1 MWSKSKPTCTSVY
14 RRWSYPLRDY
24 KLNQIF
30 WASEPGPIVDD
41 ITLCRNM
48 LNLVWFLIMDSGEK
62 WWCPCDHAWPLVTR
76 CDHGGPCVTNEHGWP
91 DHVWDSGSHHMCNK
105 VPVSTKSGPSALISP
120 IWTLLVELL
129 RLREWIAWGWALLRW
144 TGWVASQIFI
154 GKFSK
159 LEDVVVKFPADFSC
173 AGKIGLFQTTPGSI
187 HAWKK
192 YFLNFLN
199 KHFTIFIGPKSDH
212 CLPLSVFY
220 SPTNLLTSVKTGH
233 IIDKKG

>member
-1 MWSKSKPTCTSVY
+1 MISPSVETCSI
-14 RRWSYPLRDY
+14 W
-24 KLNQIF
+24 F
-30 WASEPGPIVDD
+30 G
-41 ITLCRNM
+41 
-48 LNLVWFLIMDSGEK
+48 FLITDSGEK

-120 IWTLLVELL
+120 IWTLLVEFL
-129 RLREWIAWGWALLRW
+129 RFREWIAWGWALLRW

-220 SPTNLLTSVKTGH
+220 SPTNLLTSVQNGY
-233 IIDKKG
+233 IIDQKGLKMYEKRRTMEFST